1 MLAKCANPM
10 CENRFRYL
18 REGMLFSFPGLPMS
32 SQIGRNS
39 ETREHWW
46 LCAQCAN
53 TLTLHF
59 DLDTGIHVL
68 PKTKFECG
76 ECVHVASLYRA
87 GMIESYCKR
96 CGRFIAASANLRL
109 LTAVDAVHQCV
120 PLTN

>member
-68 PKTKFECG
+68 PQDKVRMWRMRSC
-76 ECVHVASLYRA
+76 R
-87 GMIESYCKR
+87 ESVSCRYDR
-96 CGRFIAASANLRL
+96 VL
-109 LTAVDAVHQCV
+109 L
-120 PLTN
+120 